1 MLNWMVSVLWGVLAA
16 ALRLSTL
23 RAGRLDAGSVRPC
36 GRWDAVLRRIVSPR
50 MFDLRP
56 RALVLIPVV
65 ADPAPRRADRR
76 RLSRRPDDPPTVP
89 PAWGR
94 NRMT

>member
-1 MLNWMVSVLWGVLAA
+1 MLNWMVSVLWGVLAT

-23 RAGRLDAGSVRPC
+23 RAGRLDAGPGRP
-36 GRWDAVLRRIVSPR
+36 GGHWDAVLRRIVPPR

-56 RALVLIPVV
+56 RAMVLIPVV
-65 ADPAPRRADRR
+65 ADPDPRRAVRR

-89 PAWGR
+89 PARGR